1 MAKEYDIP
9 GWPQYTVDEDMKVY
23 SYKSG
28 QKKQMKTHKVDNTD
42 CLSLRNMGRHG
53 VFSVQRLLFFSRR
66 GINPDSSAAK
76 KLRIYKN
83 GEILDPNYHMEET
96 RRIKAEKSVSKKD
109 CAAADNAKKVRERIK
124 MLKYAIN
131 LQYDAIKKNDG
142 TELFNF
148 LLGQLDNV
156 LEYVHNYTIYRK
168 QDIKEAWMD
177 ACLKKTQDLLSSHY
191 IMGDIV
197 RTTLKVAEHYKRK
210 EIKRSKRTFTLIDN
224 YDYETASR

>member
-1 MAKEYDIP
+1 
-9 GWPQYTVDEDMKVY
+9 
-23 SYKSG
+23 
-28 QKKQMKTHKVDNTD
+28 
-42 CLSLRNMGRHG
+42 
-53 VFSVQRLLFFSRR
+53 
-66 GINPDSSAAK
+66 
-76 KLRIYKN
+76 
-83 GEILDPNYHMEET
+83 MEET

-156 LEYVHNYTIYRK
+156 LEYVHHYTIYRK

>member
-1 MAKEYDIP
+1 MAKEYEIP
-9 GWPQYTVDEDMKVY
+9 GWPKYTVDEDMKVY

-42 CLSLRNMGRHG
+42 CLSLRNKGRHG

-156 LEYVHNYTIYRK
+156 LEYVQHCTIYRK
-168 QDIKEAWMD
+168 QDIKRHGWM
-177 ACLKKTQDLLSSHY
+177 L
-191 IMGDIV
+191 V
-197 RTTLKVAEHYKRK
+197 
-210 EIKRSKRTFTLIDN
+210 SKRHKISCHHNILWAILSGPLSKWRNTTN
-224 YDYETASR
+224 AKKSRGQKELLLL